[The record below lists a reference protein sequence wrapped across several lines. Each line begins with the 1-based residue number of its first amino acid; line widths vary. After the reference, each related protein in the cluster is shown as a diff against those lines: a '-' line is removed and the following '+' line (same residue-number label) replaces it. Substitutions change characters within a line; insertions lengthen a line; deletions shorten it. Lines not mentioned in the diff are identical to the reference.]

1 MRGEDRFYRTGDLAR
16 WLPDGNLEFRGRLDR
31 QVKIRGRRIE
41 PGEIEAVL
49 LTCPEVRKAM
59 VSVRDGVAG
68 EQRLVAYLE
77 LEPGVE
83 TAAIRSR
90 LADTL
95 PSYMLPD
102 VLFPLARLP
111 LLPNGKLDYAAL
123 PEPVPASITAD
134 SGGPNSPIQAEISR
148 LWKEILGIERV
159 GIDDNFF
166 ELGAH
171 SLLMV
176 RMHPGCARHWGA
188 RFRSWTCSSTRP
200 LARWPRI

>member
-1 MRGEDRFYRTGDLAR
+1 
-16 WLPDGNLEFRGRLDR
+16 
-31 QVKIRGRRIE
+31 
-41 PGEIEAVL
+41 
-49 LTCPEVRKAM
+49 M

-83 TAAIRSR
+83 TAAIRSGSPTR
-90 LADTL
+90 CPLTCY
-95 PSYMLPD
+95 PCF
-102 VLFPLARLP
+102 FPLARLP

-159 GIDDNFF
+159 GSMIIF

-176 RMHPGCARHWGA
+176 RMQSGCARHWGA
-188 RFRSWTCSSTRP
+188 RSRSWTCSSTRP
-200 LARWPRI
+200 FARWPRI